1 MPNRSAKISMLN
13 WDDLRLFLAASR
25 DRSFVA
31 AGRRMQID
39 QTTVARRLSALEQM
53 VGSSLFHRSPRGI
66 TLTEAGVSL
75 SAHAE
80 RIEAEVMAASARL
93 EEREGEITGTVR
105 LATPEAFGTFLVAPN
120 AVRLHERHPDLQ
132 LELVPESRTVSLSSR
147 EADLAV
153 ALRRPPRGRLVAR
166 KLTDYRLGLYGAA
179 GFLRA
184 HPPITDLAA
193 ARTHPFVWY
202 IDEMI
207 DIPELRYFD
216 QLVAGSATAF
226 RSSSI
231 AAQHEAVANG
241 LGLGILHAFAA
252 DADPRLVRVLPQ
264 NIQVTRSYW
273 LVVHKDEQRLP
284 RVRAVIDFLTDLVAR
299 NSKRF

>member
-1 MPNRSAKISMLN
+1 MLN
-13 WDDLRLFLAASR
+13 WDDLRLFLTTSR

-39 QTTVARRLSALEQM
+39 QTTVARRLSALEEA

-66 TLTEAGVSL
+66 TLTEAGLSL
-75 SAHAE
+75 VEHAE
-80 RIEAEVMAASARL
+80 KMEAEVMAASARL
-93 EEREGEITGTVR
+93 EEREGDITGTVR

-120 AVRLHERHPDLQ
+120 AITLHRRHPDLQ
-132 LELVPESRTVSLSSR
+132 LELVPESRVVSLSSR

-153 ALRRPPRGRLVAR
+153 ALNRPPRGRLVAW
-166 KLTDYRLGLYGAA
+166 KLTDYRLGLYGAVDYVA
-179 GFLRA
+179 D
-184 HPPITDLAA
+184 HPPIADLSA
-193 ARTHPFVWY
+193 ARAHPFVWY

-216 QLVAGSATAF
+216 QIVAGSATAF

-252 DADPRLVRVLPQ
+252 DADPRLVRILARSV
-264 NIQVTRSYW
+264 QVTRSYW
-273 LVVHKDEQRLP
+273 LVVHKEQQRLP

-299 NSKRF
+299 NNKRF

>member
-1 MPNRSAKISMLN
+1 MLN
-13 WDDLRLFLAASR
+13 WDDLRLFLAATR

-39 QTTVARRLSALEQM
+39 QTTVARRLSALEQA
-53 VGSSLFHRSPRGI
+53 VGAQLFHRSPRGI
-66 TLTEAGVSL
+66 MPTEAGASL
-75 SAHAE
+75 VTHAE
-80 RIEAEVMAASARL
+80 KMETEVLAASARL
-93 EEREGEITGTVR
+93 EEREGQITGTVR

-120 AVRLHERHPDLQ
+120 ATQLHERHPDLQ
-132 LELVPESRTVSLSSR
+132 LELVPESRAVSLSSR

-153 ALRRPPRGRLVAR
+153 ALNRPPRGRLVAW
-166 KLTDYRLGLYGAA
+166 KLIDYRLGLYASAA
-179 GFLRA
+179 YLSGHA
-184 HPPITDLAA
+184 PITDLSV
-193 ARTHPFVWY
+193 ARAHPFVWY

-216 QLVAGSATAF
+216 QIVAGSVTAF

-252 DADPRLVRVLPQ
+252 DADPRLVRVLPRTV
-264 NIQVTRSYW
+264 QVTRGYW
-273 LVVHKDEQRLP
+273 LLVHKDQQRLP
-284 RVRAVIDFLTDLVAR
+284 RVRAVIDFLTELVAR
-299 NSKRF
+299 NRRRF

>member
-1 MPNRSAKISMLN
+1 MLN
-13 WDDLRLFLAASR
+13 WDDLRLFLTASR

-31 AGRRMQID
+31 VGRRMQID
-39 QTTVARRLSALEQM
+39 QTTVARRLSALEET
-53 VGSSLFHRSPRGI
+53 VGSQLLQRSPRGI
-66 TLTEAGVSL
+66 TLTEAGTALV
-75 SAHAE
+75 AHAE
-80 RIEAEVMAASARL
+80 RMETEVMAASARL

-120 AVRLHERHPDLQ
+120 ATRLHARHPDLQ
-132 LELVPESRTVSLSSR
+132 LELVPESRAVSLSSR

-153 ALRRPPRGRLVAR
+153 ALNRPPRGRLVAW
-166 KLTDYRLGLYGAA
+166 KLIDYRLGLYGAA
-179 GFLRA
+179 DYLAA
-184 HPPITDLAA
+184 HPPILDLSA
-193 ARTHPFVWY
+193 ARAHPFVWY

-216 QLVAGSATAF
+216 QIVAGSATAF

-252 DADPRLVRVLPQ
+252 DADSRLLRVLPKSV
-264 NIQVTRSYW
+264 QVTRGYW
-273 LVVHKDEQRLP
+273 LVVHKDQQRLP

-299 NSKRF
+299 NRRRF

>member
-1 MPNRSAKISMLN
+1 MLN

-39 QTTVARRLSALEQM
+39 QTTVARRLAGLEA
-53 VGSSLFHRSPRGI
+53 VFGATLFHRSPRGI
-66 TLTEAGVSL
+66 ALTEAGGSL
-75 SAHAE
+75 VTHAE
-80 RIEAEVMAASARL
+80 KIEAEVLAAGARL
-93 EEREGEITGTVR
+93 EEREGEIIGTVR

-120 AVRLHERHPDLQ
+120 ATKLHAQHPDLQ
-132 LELVPESRTVSLSSR
+132 LELVPESRAVSLSSR

-153 ALRRPPRGRLVAR
+153 ALNRPPRGRLVAW
-166 KLTDYRLGLYGAA
+166 KLTDYRLGLYGAVDYI
-179 GFLRA
+179 GA
-184 HPPITDLAA
+184 HPPIDDLAA

-216 QLVAGSATAF
+216 QIVAGSATVF

-252 DADPRLVRVLPQ
+252 DADPRLVRVLPKTV
-264 NIQVTRSYW
+264 QVTRSYW
-273 LVVHKDEQRLP
+273 LVVHKEQQRLP
-284 RVRAVIDFLTDLVAR
+284 RVRAVIDFLTALMAR
-299 NSKRF
+299 NRRRF

>member
-1 MPNRSAKISMLN
+1 MLN
-13 WDDLRLFLAASR
+13 WDDLRLFLTASR

-31 AGRRMQID
+31 VGRRMQID
-39 QTTVARRLSALEQM
+39 QTTVARRLSALEET
-53 VGSSLFHRSPRGI
+53 VGSQLFQRSPRGI
-66 TLTEAGVSL
+66 TLTEAGTALV
-75 SAHAE
+75 AHAE
-80 RIEAEVMAASARL
+80 RMETEVMAASARL

-120 AVRLHERHPDLQ
+120 ATRLHARHPDLQ
-132 LELVPESRTVSLSSR
+132 LELVPESRAVSLSSR

-153 ALRRPPRGRLVAR
+153 ALNRPPRGRLVAW
-166 KLTDYRLGLYGAA
+166 KLIDYRLGLYGAA
-179 GFLRA
+179 DYLAA
-184 HPPITDLAA
+184 HPPILDLSA
-193 ARTHPFVWY
+193 ARAHPFVWY

-216 QLVAGSATAF
+216 QIVAGSATAF

-252 DADPRLVRVLPQ
+252 DADSRLLRVLPKSV
-264 NIQVTRSYW
+264 QVTRGYW
-273 LVVHKDEQRLP
+273 LVVHKDQQRLP

-299 NSKRF
+299 NRRRF

>member
-1 MPNRSAKISMLN
+1 MLN

-31 AGRRMQID
+31 VGRRMQVD
-39 QTTVARRLSALEQM
+39 QTTVARRLSALEQT

-75 SAHAE
+75 IAHAE
-80 RIEAEVMAASARL
+80 KIEAEVMAASARL

-153 ALRRPPRGRLVAR
+153 ALNRPPRGRLVAR

-179 GFLRA
+179 EYLCA
-184 HPPITDLAA
+184 HPPIADLVA

-252 DADPRLVRVLPQ
+252 DADPRLVRLLPK

-299 NSKRF
+299 NSRRF

>member
-1 MPNRSAKISMLN
+1 N
-13 WDDLRLFLAASR
+13 WDDLRLFLVASR

-39 QTTVARRLSALEQM
+39 QTTVARRLAGLEEAI
-53 VGSSLFHRSPRGI
+53 GTALFHRSPRGI
-66 TLTEAGVSL
+66 ALTEAGVSL
-75 SAHAE
+75 GEHAE
-80 RIEAEVMAASARL
+80 RIETEGMAASARL
-93 EEREGEITGTVR
+93 EEREGEIVGTVR

-120 AVRLHERHPDLQ
+120 ASQLHARHPDLQ
-132 LELVPESRTVSLSSR
+132 LELVPESRAVSLSSR

-153 ALRRPPRGRLVAR
+153 VLNRPPRGRLVAR
-166 KLTDYRLGLYGAA
+166 KLTDYRLGLYSAA
-179 GFLRA
+179 GYLA
-184 HPPITDLAA
+184 THPPILDLDT

-216 QLVAGSATAF
+216 QVVAGSATAF

-241 LGLGILHAFAA
+241 LGLGILHVFAA
-252 DADPRLVRVLPQ
+252 DADSRLVRVLPKSV
-264 NIQVTRSYW
+264 QVTRSYW
-273 LVVHKDEQRLP
+273 LVM
-284 RVRAVIDFLTDLVAR
+284 
-299 NSKRF
+299 

>member
-1 MPNRSAKISMLN
+1 
-13 WDDLRLFLAASR
+13 
-25 DRSFVA
+25 
-31 AGRRMQID
+31 MQVD
-39 QTTVARRLSALEQM
+39 QTTVARRLSALEQT

-75 SAHAE
+75 IAHAE
-80 RIEAEVMAASARL
+80 KIEAEVMAASARL

-153 ALRRPPRGRLVAR
+153 ALNRPPRGRLVAR

-179 GFLRA
+179 EYVRA
-184 HPPITDLAA
+184 HPLIADLVG

-241 LGLGILHAFAA
+241 LGLGILHAFVA
-252 DADPRLVRVLPQ
+252 DADPRLVRLLPK

>member
-1 MPNRSAKISMLN
+1 MLN

-39 QTTVARRLSALEQM
+39 QTTVARRMSVLEET

-66 TLTEAGVSL
+66 RLTEAGLSL
-75 SAHAE
+75 VAHAE
-80 RIEAEVMAASARL
+80 KIETQVMVASASL

-120 AVRLHERHPDLQ
+120 ALKLHARHPDLQ
-132 LELVPESRTVSLSSR
+132 LELVPESRAVSLSSR

-153 ALRRPPRGRLVAR
+153 ALNRPPRGRLVAW
-166 KLTDYRLGLYGAA
+166 KLTDYRLGLYAA
-179 GFLRA
+179 VDYVSG
-184 HPPITDLAA
+184 HPPIADLSS

-216 QLVAGSATAF
+216 QIVAGSATAF

-241 LGLGILHAFAA
+241 LGLGILHVFAA
-252 DADPRLVRVLPQ
+252 DADGRLVRVLPKGV
-264 NIQVTRSYW
+264 QVTRSYW
-273 LVVHKDEQRLP
+273 LVIHKEQQRLP
-284 RVRAVIDFLTDLVAR
+284 RVRAVVDFLTDLVAR

>member
-1 MPNRSAKISMLN
+1 MRNRSAKISMLN

-39 QTTVARRLSALEQM
+39 QTTVARRLAALEATI
-53 VGSSLFHRSPRGI
+53 GSSLFHRSPRGI

-75 SAHAE
+75 VIHAE
-80 RIEAEVMAASARL
+80 KIEAEVMVASARL

-120 AVRLHERHPDLQ
+120 ATTLHTRHPDLQ
-132 LELVPESRTVSLSSR
+132 LELVPESRAVSLSLR

-153 ALRRPPRGRLVAR
+153 VLNRPPRGRLVAR
-166 KLTDYRLGLYGAA
+166 KLTDYRLGLYGAGDYIA
-179 GFLRA
+179 A
-184 HPPITDLAA
+184 HPAIDDLNA
-193 ARTHPFVWY
+193 ARAHPFVWY

-216 QLVAGSATAF
+216 QIVAGSATAF

-252 DADPRLVRVLPQ
+252 DADRRLVRVLPQ
-264 NIQVTRSYW
+264 TVQVARSYW
-273 LVVHKDEQRLP
+273 LVVHKEQQRLP
-284 RVRAVIDFLTDLVAR
+284 RVRAVIDFIIDVVTR
-299 NSKRF
+299 NRRRF

>member
-1 MPNRSAKISMLN
+1 MLN
-13 WDDLRLFLAASR
+13 WDDLRLFLTASR

-39 QTTVARRLSALEQM
+39 QTTVARRLSALEQT

-66 TLTEAGVSL
+66 TLTEAGLSL
-75 SAHAE
+75 VAHAQKME
-80 RIEAEVMAASARL
+80 SEVLEASARL
-93 EEREGEITGTVR
+93 EETEGEITGTVR

-120 AVRLHERHPDLQ
+120 AITLYQRHPDLQ
-132 LELVPESRTVSLSSR
+132 LELVPESRAVSLSSR

-153 ALRRPPRGRLVAR
+153 VLNRPPRGRVVAR
-166 KLTDYRLGLYGAA
+166 KLTDYRLGLYGSADYVA
-179 GFLRA
+179 G
-184 HPPITDLAA
+184 HPPITDLSS
-193 ARTHPFVWY
+193 ARSHPFVWY

-216 QLVAGSATAF
+216 QIVAGSATAF

-252 DADPRLVRVLPQ
+252 DKDSRLVRVLPRTVE
-264 NIQVTRSYW
+264 VTRSYW
-273 LVVHKDEQRLP
+273 LVVHKEQQRLP
-284 RVRAVIDFLTDLVAR
+284 RVRAVIDFLADLIAR
-299 NSKRF
+299 NSRRF

>member
-1 MPNRSAKISMLN
+1 MRNRSAKISTLN

-39 QTTVARRLSALEQM
+39 QTTVARRLAALEET
-53 VGSSLFHRSPRGI
+53 VGSPLFHRSPRGI
-66 TLTEAGVSL
+66 SLTEAGLSL
-75 SAHAE
+75 VGHAE
-80 RIEAEVMAASARL
+80 KIETEILAASARL
-93 EEREGEITGTVR
+93 EEREGVITGTVR

-120 AVRLHERHPDLQ
+120 AMSLHQAHPDLQ
-132 LELVPESRTVSLSSR
+132 LELVPESRAVSLSSR

-153 ALRRPPRGRLVAR
+153 ALNRPPRGRLVAW
-166 KLTDYRLGLYGAA
+166 KLTDYRLGLYGSAEYVA
-179 GFLRA
+179 A
-184 HPPITDLAA
+184 HPPITDLGS
-193 ARTHPFVWY
+193 AREHPFVWY

-216 QLVAGSATAF
+216 QIVAGSITAF

-252 DADPRLVRVLPQ
+252 DADPRLARVLAKSV
-264 NIQVTRSYW
+264 QVTRSYW
-273 LVVHKDEQRLP
+273 LVVHKDQQRLP
-284 RVRAVIDFLTDLVAR
+284 RARAVIDFLTDLVAR
-299 NSKRF
+299 NRRRF

>member
-1 MPNRSAKISMLN
+1 MLN

-39 QTTVARRLSALEQM
+39 QTTVARRLSALEEA
-53 VGSSLFHRSPRGI
+53 VGASLFHRSPRGI
-66 TLTEAGVSL
+66 TVTEAGLSL
-75 SAHAE
+75 AAHAE
-80 RIEAEVMAASARL
+80 KIEAEVMAASARL
-93 EEREGEITGTVR
+93 EEREGEVFGTLR

-120 AVRLHERHPDLQ
+120 AALLHARHPDLQ
-132 LELVPESRTVSLSSR
+132 LELVPESRAVSLSSR

-153 ALRRPPRGRLVAR
+153 ALNRPPRGRLVAR
-166 KLTDYRLGLYGAA
+166 KLTDYRLGLYGSVEYLSKHA
-179 GFLRA
+179 G
-184 HPPITDLAA
+184 IVDLAS
-193 ARTHPFVWY
+193 ARAHPFVWY

-216 QLVAGSATAF
+216 QIVAGSVAAF

-231 AAQHEAVANG
+231 AAQHEAVASG

-252 DADPRLVRVLPQ
+252 DADPRLARVLA
-264 NIQVTRSYW
+264 NTVEVTRSYW
-273 LVVHKDEQRLP
+273 LVVHKEQQRLP
-284 RVRAVIDFLTDLVAR
+284 RIRAVIDFLTDLIGR
-299 NSKRF
+299 NSRRF

>member
-1 MPNRSAKISMLN
+1 MLN

-31 AGRRMQID
+31 AGRRMRID
-39 QTTVARRLSALEQM
+39 QTTVARRMSALEET
-53 VGSSLFHRSPRGI
+53 VGSRLFHRSPRGI
-66 TLTEAGVSL
+66 ALTEAGTALV
-75 SAHAE
+75 ANAE
-80 RIEAEVMAASARL
+80 KIEAEVMAAGARL

-120 AVRLHERHPDLQ
+120 AAGLHARHPDLQ
-132 LELVPESRTVSLSSR
+132 LELVPESRVVSLSSR

-153 ALRRPPRGRLVAR
+153 ALNRPPRGRLVAW

-179 GFLRA
+179 DYLASHPAIADLNSARA
-184 HPPITDLAA
+184 
-193 ARTHPFVWY
+193 HPFVWY

-216 QLVAGSATAF
+216 QIVAGSATVF

-231 AAQHEAVANG
+231 AAQHEAVASG

-252 DADPRLVRVLPQ
+252 DVDPRLNRVLSKSV
-264 NIQVTRSYW
+264 QVTRSYW
-273 LVVHKDEQRLP
+273 LVVHKDQQRLP

-299 NSKRF
+299 NRRRF

>member
-1 MPNRSAKISMLN
+1 MLN

-39 QTTVARRLSALEQM
+39 QTTVARRLSALEEV
-53 VGSSLFHRSPRGI
+53 VGSSLFHRTPRGI
-66 TLTEAGVSL
+66 ALTEAGVSL
-75 SAHAE
+75 LTHAE
-80 RIEAEVMAASARL
+80 KMEAEVIEAGARL

-120 AVRLHERHPDLQ
+120 ATTLHARHPDLQ
-132 LELVPESRTVSLSSR
+132 LELVPESRVVSLSSR

-153 ALRRPPRGRLVAR
+153 ALNRPPRGRLVAW

-179 GFLRA
+179 DYVAA
-184 HPPITDLAA
+184 HPPIEDLNA

-216 QLVAGSATAF
+216 QIVAGSATVF

-252 DADPRLVRVLPQ
+252 DSDPRLVRVLARS
-264 NIQVTRSYW
+264 VEVARSYW
-273 LVVHKDEQRLP
+273 LVVHKEQQRLP
-284 RVRAVIDFLTDLVAR
+284 RIRAVIDFLTEVVTR
-299 NSKRF
+299 NRRRF